1 MPSVQFTRHL
11 AVHFPKI
18 RDVEVDGESL
28 AEVVSALDRLH
39 PGLADYLLDEHGSL
53 RRHVNIFIN
62 EQLVRDRTRLRDKV
76 APGDLVF
83 IMQALS
89 GG

>member
-11 AVHFPKI
+11 AVHFPRI
-18 RDVEVDGESL
+18 RDVEVPGESL
-28 AEVVSALDRLH
+28 AEVVSALDLLH
-39 PGLADYLLDEHGSL
+39 PGLAGYLVDEQGSL
-53 RRHVNIFIN
+53 RRHVNIFVN
-62 EQLVRDRTRLRDKV
+62 DQLVRDRTSLKDKV
-76 APGDLVF
+76 APGDRVF

>member
-1 MPSVQFTRHL
+1 MASVQFTRHL
-11 AVHFPKI
+11 AVHFPRI
-18 RDVEVDGESL
+18 RDVEVAGESV

-39 PGLADYLLDEHGSL
+39 PGLADYLVDEHGSL

-62 EQLVRDRTRLRDKV
+62 EQLVRDRAKLKDRV
-76 APGDLVF
+76 APSDRVF